1 MIQCA
6 HTPPL
11 FEHVFSAVLTR
22 R

>member
-22 R
+22 W